1 MRLTVGVAERL
12 KTSTLHL
19 SGEKKPAPM
28 KSENIN
34 WVRLRVIGNAL
45 RHLVPISGSHF
56 YPYSKRQMHSSRLW
70 KLMGVGTQS
79 TLENRACNVSDT
91 GWMAEIS
98 SVSHLCES
106 QTQTKLVK
114 STEPVPRGNES
125 YIGKDFRWSSGIEGL
140 PGSVFFESSWNGRAR
155 SVNSCQW

>member
-1 MRLTVGVAERL
+1 MRLTIGVADRL
-12 KTSTLHL
+12 KMSTPHL
-19 SGEKKPAPM
+19 SGEKRLAPM
-28 KSENIN
+28 KSENVN

-56 YPYSKRQMHSSRLW
+56 YPYAKRQMHSSCLW
-70 KLMGVGTQS
+70 KLMAVGTQS
-79 TLENRACNVSDT
+79 SLENRACNVSNA
-91 GWMAEIS
+91 GWMVEIS

-140 PGSVFFESSWNGRAR
+140 PGSVFFESSQNGRAK
-155 SVNSCQW
+155 